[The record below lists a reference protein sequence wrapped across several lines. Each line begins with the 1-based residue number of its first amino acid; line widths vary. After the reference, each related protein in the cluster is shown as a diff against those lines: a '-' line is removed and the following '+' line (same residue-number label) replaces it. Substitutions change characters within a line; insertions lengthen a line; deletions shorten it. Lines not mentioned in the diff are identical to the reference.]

1 MDVALDGG
9 HADLALVGNLTGGHQ
24 ALDGVEAHTR
34 GLGRGHKLRQEELA
48 LVKEDANL
56 IEGGDKVV
64 VDEVHGVV
72 VGQQAFGLGR
82 DLALAARDDHVA
94 DGVVIGACGGACG
107 RRGIARCRLSGRRVR
122 GDLIRVGPAGVAF
135 DVSG

>member
-9 HADLALVGNLTGGHQ
+9 HADLALVGDLAGGHQ
-24 ALDGVEAHTR
+24 ALDGVEAHAC
-34 GLGRGHKLRQEELA
+34 GFGRGHKLRQEELA

-56 IEGGDKVV
+56 VEGGDKVI

-72 VGQQAFGLGR
+72 VCQQTLGLGS
-82 DLALAARDDHVA
+82 DLAFAARDDHVA

-107 RRGIARCRLSGRRVR
+107 RRGIDRC
-122 GDLIRVGPAGVAF
+122 
-135 DVSG
+135 